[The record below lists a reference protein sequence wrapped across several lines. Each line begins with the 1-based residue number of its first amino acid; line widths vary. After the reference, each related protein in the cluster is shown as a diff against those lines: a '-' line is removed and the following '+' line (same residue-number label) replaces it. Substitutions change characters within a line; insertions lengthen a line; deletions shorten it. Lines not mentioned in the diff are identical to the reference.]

1 MKNRERLN
9 KVVWHNLPL
18 NEITKELEV
27 DFNKGLTKKEVAA
40 RRKKYGV
47 NKIAKEKKFS
57 KIKVFISQFNNPLIY
72 ILIAA
77 AGVTLLMGK
86 WTDGLV
92 ISLAVI
98 VNTFF
103 GYWEEVK
110 VSKIFK
116 KLHLALKTKAI
127 VYRNG
132 HKKEIFQK
140 DLVVGDVIELKT
152 GNKVPADARAL
163 EVENLQVSEAILT
176 GESAPS
182 QKTSEPLPEDT
193 NLAERENMV
202 YLGSMVESGN
212 GKAVVVAVG
221 DDTKT
226 GNIATILRET
236 KEEKSPLQKKMAS
249 FGRIIGLVIGGLSIV
264 LFLGGLLRGDD
275 ILQTFEAAVA
285 IAVGGVPESLPVVM
299 TVVLAIG
306 VERLLRKKGLV
317 RKINSVET
325 LGSTSVICLDKTKTL
340 TQGKM
345 ELDKLVAEDKSL
357 ALKTAVLCNE
367 AYAENPEDEPGNW
380 KVNGS
385 PTDKALFFAGKKEG
399 IFKHKLSKKSKEILK
414 LEFSFGNKFQAS
426 LREEEG
432 KYFIYVTGAPEEV
445 LKRSK
450 DAEDEKHLSEE
461 LAQKGLRVVALARK
475 EVKEPASNKERLE
488 KEIKELEFVGLVGF
502 KDPLR
507 PDIPASIK
515 KAREAGVMPV
525 IITGDQRKTAQFV
538 AREAGIEF
546 KENQVIEGKDLEKM
560 SEEELAEN
568 VDKYR
573 IYART
578 EPEHKIRIVSAWQK
592 KGEVV
597 AMVGDGVNDAP
608 AIKKADIGLSL
619 GSGTEIAKEASDLVL
634 LNDSFDII
642 VKAIGEGRTILD
654 NIRKAIA
661 YILSDSFAS
670 IIIVGAAR
678 IVFGWPLPILPVQI
692 LWNNFIEDT
701 LPTISYAFEPAEKD
715 VMKRKA
721 EPKNISLLTKKIKT
735 LIFFTGIIKQF
746 IILFLFWLFWS
757 VAGWDL
763 DYVRTLMFGAFAL
776 DTAFVVF
783 SFKNLHKN
791 IWQIN
796 PFSNKWLNWSSLF
809 AIIAFVSTI
818 YVPFLQNLIK
828 TVPLDLKGWL
838 ILAAVATTSVVLV
851 ELTKWIFIVK
861 SQNKER

>member
-1 MKNRERLN
+1 MNNENNSKKIL
-9 KVVWHNLPL
+9 WHSLSVS
-18 NEITKELEV
+18 EAAKELDV
-27 DFNKGLTKKEVAA
+27 DVKKGLPEKEVSG
-40 RRKKYGV
+40 RVKKYGK
-47 NKIAKEKKFS
+47 NQIAKEKKFS
-57 KIKVFISQFNNPLIY
+57 KIKVFLGQFNNPLIY
-72 ILIAA
+72 ILVIA
-77 AGVTLLMGK
+77 AGVTFFMGK

-103 GYWEEVK
+103 GYWEEIK
-110 VSKIFK
+110 VSKIFE
-116 KLHLALKTKAI
+116 KLHSALKTKTI
-127 VYRNG
+127 VFRAG
-132 HKKEIFQK
+132 HRKEIFQK
-140 DLVVGDVIELKT
+140 DLTVGDVIELKT
-152 GNKVPADARAL
+152 GNKVPADARVL
-163 EVENLQVSEAILT
+163 EAENLQVSEAVLT
-176 GESAPS
+176 GESNPS
-182 QKTSEPLPEDT
+182 RKITEALPEDT
-193 NLAERENMV
+193 ALAERENMV
-202 YLGSMVESGN
+202 YLGSMVEAGS

-221 DDTKT
+221 NETKT
-226 GNIATILRET
+226 GNIAVMLRET
-236 KEEKSPLQKKMAS
+236 KEEKSPLQKKLAS
-249 FGRIIGLVIGGLSIV
+249 FGKIIGLVIGGLSVI

-275 ILQTFEAAVA
+275 IVQTFEAAVA

-325 LGSTSVICLDKTKTL
+325 LGSTSIICLDKTRTL

-345 ELDKLVAEDKSL
+345 KKEELIAEDEEL
-357 ALKTAVLCNE
+357 ALKIAVLCNE
-367 AYAENPEDEPGNW
+367 AYAENSEAPFEKW

-385 PTDKALFFAGKKEG
+385 PTDKALFFSGKEKG
-399 IFKHKLSKKSKEILK
+399 FLKHELEKKSKEVLK

-426 LREEEG
+426 LRQEG
-432 KYFIYVTGAPEEV
+432 KKYFVYVAGAPEEI
-445 LKRSK
+445 LKRSRNTEIGNRK
-450 DAEDEKHLSEE
+450 SEE
-461 LAQKGLRVVALARK
+461 MAKKGLRVVALA
-475 EVKEPASNKERLE
+475 VKEIKKSVSNKKDLE
-488 KEIKELEFVGLVGF
+488 KEITELDFAGLMGF

-507 PDIPASIK
+507 PDIAKSIK
-515 KAREAGVMPV
+515 KAREAGVTPV
-525 IITGDQRKTAQFV
+525 IITGDQKKTAQFV
-538 AREAGIEF
+538 AKEAGIKF
-546 KENQVIEGKDLEKM
+546 NENQIIEGKDLEKM
-560 SEEELAEN
+560 SEEELVEN
-568 VDKYR
+568 VGKYR

-578 EPEHKIRIVSAWQK
+578 EPKHKIRIVSAWQK

-597 AMVGDGVNDAP
+597 AMAGDGVNDAP

-670 IIIVGAAR
+670 IIIVGMAR

-721 EPKNISLLTKKIKT
+721 EPKNISLLTKKIKM

-746 IILFLFWLFWS
+746 IILFLFWIFWS
-757 VAGWDL
+757 VAGWEL

-776 DTAFVVF
+776 DTALVVF
-783 SFKNLHKN
+783 SFKNLNKN

-796 PFSNKWLNWSSLF
+796 PFSNKWLNLSSLF
-809 AIIAFVSTI
+809 AVVAFVSTI
-818 YVPFLQNLIK
+818 YVPFLRGLMK

-838 ILAAVATTSVVLV
+838 ILIGVALTSVSLV
-851 ELTKWIFIVK
+851 ELTKLFFNLK
-861 SQNKER
+861 SKNN